1 MTYTLA
7 SIVLLAATSS
17 VSAFTDGLLLPSY
30 FCAPPNG
37 NLPYSLGGVLKNLV
51 FDMDIPLAFSA
62 NPTQNLAPNPP
73 MTGTTPPNTAYM
85 PVLNPGQ
92 LASIH
97 SSLNSITPLQNAVS
111 ITSTVAL
118 AAGAKMPLTIS
129 STNPNNALDGTL
141 IFAETQ
147 AGTRVGSFADAGGH
161 MAAFAGCGTN
171 ADGTPMGMV
180 HTQLLNNT
188 GSTYAGL
195 TFTAPANLAAGDI
208 VAIHGLA
215 VQDAGFGFFCNQ
227 FTVGSATGTPCTV
240 VAATGVV
247 TFATAAGA
255 GAAAAGTGAAA
266 VANVVTPTGT
276 GNTLTYNAGALM
288 TVTMT
293 IPANEAVAVATL
305 TA

>member
-1 MTYTLA
+1 MKYTVPS
-7 SIVLLAATSS
+7 SILLAAATT
-17 VSAFTDGLLLPSY
+17 VNAFTDGLLLPSY
-30 FCAPPNG
+30 FCAAPNG
-37 NLPYSLGGVLKNLV
+37 NLPYSLGGVLKRLT

-62 NPTQNLAPNPP
+62 NANQNLAPNPP

-85 PVLNPGQ
+85 

-97 SSLNSITPLQNAVS
+97 STLNSIAPLQNAVS
-111 ITSTVAL
+111 ISSTVAL

-129 STNPNNALDGTL
+129 TTDPNNALDGTL

-161 MAAFAGCGTN
+161 MAAFSGCGTN

-180 HTQLLNNT
+180 HTQLLNDT

-195 TFTAPANLAAGDI
+195 TLTAPTTLVAGDI

-215 VQDAGFGFFCNQ
+215 VQDGGFGFFCTQ

-240 VAATGVV
+240 VPETGVV
-247 TFATAAGA
+247 TLATATGTTATGTGTSTAGA
-255 GAAAAGTGAAA
+255 GAAAK
-266 VANVVTPTGT
+266 VVTPTGT
-276 GNTLTYNAGALM
+276 GNTLTYNAGAM
-288 TVTMT
+288 ITVTLT

-305 TA
+305 A